1 MQLIN
6 KTYTTKMETLEY
18 SVAEILDEKL
28 KATSPAQTVDYLA
41 FALDNLTSNI
51 ARAKEAISELKE
63 YIEAQSSIVETI
75 KTDSAKWLSDAGI
88 DKLEG
93 IRVSSMT
100 IHEPAP
106 MQKLII
112 TDKDYFLGNKEFTKI
127 SLDET
132 KIKNFL
138 LNTEIDYSEYA
149 TIETTHNQPLIKI
162 NMRKVKK
169 DDKQ

>member
-1 MQLIN
+1 MN
-6 KTYTTKMETLEY
+6 KIYTTSLETLQY
-18 SVAEILDEKL
+18 TVVEILDEKL

-41 FALDNLTSNI
+41 FALDNLASNI
-51 ARAKEAISELKE
+51 ARAKEAKSELDE
-63 YIEAQSSIVETI
+63 YIKAQSSIVETI

-100 IHEPAP
+100 IHEPVP
-106 MQKLII
+106 TQKLVI
-112 TDKDYFLGNKEFTKI
+112 TDKDYFLANKEFIKI

-149 TIETTHNQPLIKI
+149 TIETTHNQPQIKI
-162 NMRKVKK
+162 NKRKK
-169 DDKQ
+169 